1 MKQAARPGYSR
12 RYCPYRGAVTSFPPP
27 AFAPAPPPRK
37 RRTWLIVLATVG
49 ILTVLVCALGLG
61 RLFFRLKHVTD
72 IDKEIQKTTAAFI
85 EDRRDGLSQAGYDGL
100 CAEAKEEFRLKDLAG
115 PPEEPVTD
123 FRILSTDV
131 EHARGQATVSVE
143 VQRGDGARDKEVYIL
158 DEDGERW
165 KMCAFPR

>member
-1 MKQAARPGYSR
+1 VS
-12 RYCPYRGAVTSFPPP
+12 SFPPP
-27 AFAPAPPPRK
+27 AFAPAPTPPPRK

-72 IDKEIQKTTAAFI
+72 IEKDVEKTTAAFI

-100 CAEAKEEFRLKDLAG
+100 CAEAKEEFRLEDLAG
-115 PPEEPVTD
+115 PPEKPVTD
-123 FRILSTDV
+123 FQILLTDV
-131 EHARGQATVSVE
+131 EHARGQATVSVD
-143 VQRGDGARDKEVYIL
+143 VQRRDGTREKEVYIL

-165 KMCAFPR
+165 RMCAFPS

>member
-115 PPEEPVTD
+115 SPEEPVTD